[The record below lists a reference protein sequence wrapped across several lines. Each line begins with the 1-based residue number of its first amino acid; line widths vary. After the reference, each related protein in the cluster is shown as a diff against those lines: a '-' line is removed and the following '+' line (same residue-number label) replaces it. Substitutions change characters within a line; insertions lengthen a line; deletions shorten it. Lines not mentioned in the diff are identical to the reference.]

1 MDDEPVL
8 EQVAG
13 AMEGSVAA
21 KADTDLDMSFDFD
34 RRDLD
39 LDATAD
45 TSEILD
51 SDNETHNGAE
61 PEENEAERSEEARHD
76 VVPDSLSTEHVA
88 SPNPEAA
95 GAVSAAVDGERDS
108 TPVIPKESAK
118 TESAE
123 RELSATSSAK
133 TPRRF
138 EISLPGLPLS
148 RRDQYE
154 QVKSDTIETVKRE
167 DTTEAGQVCYHV
179 EFTDGREELVS
190 LACLLPVLRR
200 PNIATLHTPRT
211 LLWLL
216 LLSEET
222 DSRHLPALHTTLSF
236 PSGHTIPCVI

>member
-1 MDDEPVL
+1 MGDEPVL

-13 AMEGSVAA
+13 ATEGSVAA

-51 SDNETHNGAE
+51 SENETHNGAD
-61 PEENEAERSEEARHD
+61 PEENEAQGSAEARHD
-76 VVPDSLSTEHVA
+76 VAPDSFSTEHVA
-88 SPNPEAA
+88 SPSP
-95 GAVSAAVDGERDS
+95 GAAVDGERDS

-154 QVKSDTIETVKRE
+154 QVKSDTIEIVKRE

-190 LACLLPVLRR
+190 LACLLAVLRR
-200 PNIATLHTPRT
+200 PNIATLHTWRT

-216 LLSEET
+216 LSSGET
-222 DSRHLPALHTTLSF
+222 DSQHLPALHTALSF
-236 PSGHTIPCVI
+236 PSGHTIPHVI